1 VQRNSL
7 LLIGKA
13 RVPIIKFRENLSGL
27 GLPCDISVGCV
38 NGLHTVQWVRSQLQ
52 CYPLCV
58 PLTVILKRFL
68 EQRNMN
74 EPVNGTSLQVSLAAT
89 LYRAHALRKMCA
101 SLGASS
107 ICFRRSDRLLS
118 CRTRSVNKTV
128 ALTSPAGGIGGY
140 LLINLVVSYVKRAYR
155 QHSAE
160 VAHAA
165 GPTGDLGML
174 LLGFVEYYANRF
186 DYNKYAVASAHPTGV
201 KAKRTLTFT
210 AGVPVSG
217 SQGRKLE
224 SLLTQ
229 FHIRWIHPQ
238 VIRPRGTQPKATCI
252 MGDGRS
258 QRSRRPSISTDARA
272 IWCHAVQTPLSKG
285 CIGDGFGYGLS
296 GMDVMRYVWTG
307 SSTWQWRIHSSLIVT
322 SAARR
327 AR

>member
-1 VQRNSL
+1 MQRNSL

-74 EPVNGTSLQVSLAAT
+74 EPVNGTFLRVSLAANPV
-89 LYRAHALRKMCA
+89 RVHALRTMCA
-101 SLGASS
+101 TLGVGRMLPAFGMPPENRSAPVHSS
-107 ICFRRSDRLLS
+107 KNNHG
-118 CRTRSVNKTV
+118 V
-128 ALTSPAGGIGGY
+128 TSRAGGIGGY

-155 QHSAE
+155 QHNAE
-160 VAHAA
+160 VGGHAA
-165 GPTGDLGML
+165 GPTADLGLL

-186 DYNKYAVASAHPTGV
+186 DYNKHAVASAHPTGV

-217 SQGRKLE
+217 SLGTRLE
-224 SLLTQ
+224 SVNLN
-229 FHIRWIHPQ
+229 
-238 VIRPRGTQPKATCI
+238 PRSTRQPKAPSM
-252 MGDGRS
+252 MGDGYS
-258 QRSRRPSISTDARA
+258 QRSRGPSSSTVAPA
-272 IWCHAVQTPLSKG
+272 TLCHALQTSLSKLATA
-285 CIGDGFGYGLS
+285 IGYG
-296 GMDVMRYVWTG
+296 D
-307 SSTWQWRIHSSLIVT
+307 
-322 SAARR
+322 
-327 AR
+327 